1 MIRYRQADYEQHVA
15 RLVETDRVEELVS
28 SPHRALLARYAAWAI
43 EQLGRDEGT
52 FLDFGCRLGE
62 LSDVFEGAAFTYT
75 GVDINPV
82 AVERARVMGRN
93 VTSEEPAA
101 TFDLVFCRQA
111 LQYAENVPALLRRLC
126 LHVAP
131 GGLLCLVQ
139 SVPYAIDGEHHF
151 NSIDSIDDV
160 LAAIPLPIEHAAPVT
175 AISPSEVVFLARR
188 PR

>member
-1 MIRYRQADYEQHVA
+1 VICYRQADYEQHLV
-15 RLVETDRVEELVS
+15 RLVDTDRVEELVLP
-28 SPHRALLARYAAWAI
+28 PHRALLARYAAWAI

-52 FLDFGCRLGE
+52 FLDVGCRLGE
-62 LSDVFEGAAFTYT
+62 LSEVFAGSAFSYA
-75 GVDINPV
+75 GCDINPE
-82 AVERARVMGRN
+82 AVRRARALGRN
-93 VTSEEPAA
+93 VTHGWPSDS
-101 TFDLVFCRQA
+101 FDLVFCRQA
-111 LQYAENVPALLRRLC
+111 LQYTNSVPAMLSSLC
-126 LHVAP
+126 ARVAP

-160 LAAIPLPIEHAAPVT
+160 LAAISLPIEHAAPVT